1 MSGSA
6 FAVTHYA
13 FSSGAGRTSDGNGS
27 HASTLKSPSY
37 TKSVSWQHY
46 LVLNQYVIYRD
57 ELIARVIDKNGNNM
71 KYKHLILSLSLI
83 MLGPL
88 AHAEEIGSVDT
99 VFKMIGPD
107 HKIVV
112 EAFDDPDVK
121 NVTCYVSRAKTG
133 GIKGGLGLA
142 EDTSDAAISC
152 QQVGPIELSDRIKN
166 GKAQGEVV
174 FKKRTSLVFKSLQVV
189 RFYDA
194 KRNAL
199 AYLAY
204 SDKVVEGSP
213 KNAISAVPV
222 MPWRQ

>member
-1 MSGSA
+1 
-6 FAVTHYA
+6 
-13 FSSGAGRTSDGNGS
+13 
-27 HASTLKSPSY
+27 
-37 TKSVSWQHY
+37 
-46 LVLNQYVIYRD
+46 
-57 ELIARVIDKNGNNM
+57 M

-142 EDTSDAAISC
+142 EDTSWSLSRYRSC
-152 QQVGPIELSDRIKN
+152 AFMMPNATR
-166 GKAQGEVV
+166 
-174 FKKRTSLVFKSLQVV
+174 SLIWLTPTKL
-189 RFYDA
+189 
-194 KRNAL
+194 
-199 AYLAY
+199 
-204 SDKVVEGSP
+204 
-213 KNAISAVPV
+213 
-222 MPWRQ
+222 

>member
-1 MSGSA
+1 M
-6 FAVTHYA
+6 
-13 FSSGAGRTSDGNGS
+13 
-27 HASTLKSPSY
+27 
-37 TKSVSWQHY
+37 
-46 LVLNQYVIYRD
+46 
-57 ELIARVIDKNGNNM
+57 NGNNM
-71 KYKHLILSLSLI
+71 KYKNLALFSILL
-83 MLGPL
+83 MLGQI
-88 AHAEEIGSVDT
+88 ARAEQIGSVDT
-99 VFKMIGPD
+99 VFKMFGPD

-152 QQVGPIELSDRIKN
+152 HQVGPIELSDKIKN

-174 FKKRTSLVFKSLQVV
+174 FKKRTSLIFKSLQVV
-189 RFYDA
+189 RFYDE
-194 KRNAL
+194 KRNTL

-222 MPWRQ
+222 MPWR

>member
-1 MSGSA
+1 
-6 FAVTHYA
+6 
-13 FSSGAGRTSDGNGS
+13 
-27 HASTLKSPSY
+27 
-37 TKSVSWQHY
+37 
-46 LVLNQYVIYRD
+46 
-57 ELIARVIDKNGNNM
+57 M
-71 KYKHLILSLSLI
+71 KYKSLILSTLLL
-83 MLGPL
+83 MLAPL
-88 AHAEEIGSVDT
+88 ASAEQIGSVDT
-99 VFKMIGPD
+99 VFKIFGPD

-152 QQVGPIELSDRIKN
+152 QQVGPVELSDRIKN

-204 SDKVVEGSP
+204 SDKVVDGSP
-213 KNAISAVPV
+213 KNAISSVPI
-222 MPWRQ
+222 MPCRE